1 MRRKYLK
8 RVALCAACL
17 VTYGAGVCTG
27 HFRMKSRYDEVSR
40 SLEKS
45 VDEQEKLALK
55 LEEMEALEEESFISY
70 PLNDLIVADVDIA
83 GEKETY
89 ILESFGI
96 YYREVH
102 GYFNAYFLQDAERLN
117 YPEEYYSF
125 SNATSLFP
133 YLTEDELDTC
143 ARNHGEIT
151 LKAIDEIFD
160 RIQNE
165 NDFTNVSYR
174 YVRRNK

>member
-1 MRRKYLK
+1 M
-8 RVALCAACL
+8 CGSCL

-27 HFRMKSRYDEVSR
+27 YFRMKSRYDDISR
-40 SLEKS
+40 SLEES

-55 LEEMEALEEESFISY
+55 IEEMERLEEERLISY

-89 ILESFGI
+89 VLESFGI

-102 GYFNAYFLQDAERLN
+102 GYFNAYSLQDAEKLN

-133 YLTEDELDTC
+133 YLTEEELAIC
-143 ARNHGEIT
+143 ARNNGEIT
-151 LKAIDEIFD
+151 LEEIDKVSE
-160 RIQNE
+160 RIGKD
-165 NDFTNVSYR
+165 NDLTNVVYR
-174 YVRRNK
+174 YDRPNK